1 MASQKEIQDLIGKA
15 MADAEFGA
23 SLLADPAK
31 AAKSLGYDLTEDQVA
46 GFKAS
51 DLSSA
56 EGLDERLSKYINLR
70 RR

>member
-1 MASQKEIQDLIGKA
+1 MASRKQIQDLIGKS

-31 AAKSLGYDLTEDQVA
+31 TAKSLGYDLTEEQVA

-51 DLSSA
+51 DLSQA
-56 EGLDERLSKYINLR
+56 EGLDERLSKMIR